1 MLKVRTNSTFNVH
14 SNLCSNVVLLR
25 LFPSIRTETIKH
37 FLTPPIKGVVL
48 QCYGA
53 GNIPSNREDI
63 IEALTEATKEGV
75 IIISC
80 TQCSNGAVSGIYET
94 GKRLIDAGVIPGN
107 DITSEAALTKLS
119 YVLSKKDW
127 DQNQK
132 RRAMDTS
139 IRGEMTLQFG
149 SSSSAILEIQN
160 EMSDRL
166 ELTEQVKTPK
176 PN

>member
-1 MLKVRTNSTFNVH
+1 MQISNYYNNVTGP
-14 SNLCSNVVLLR
+14 LCRQLQKRNIFVG
-25 LFPSIRTETIKH
+25 
-37 FLTPPIKGVVL
+37 TPF
-48 QCYGA
+48 
-53 GNIPSNREDI
+53 
-63 IEALTEATKEGV
+63 
-75 IIISC
+75 
-80 TQCSNGAVSGIYET
+80 
-94 GKRLIDAGVIPGN
+94 
-107 DITSEAALTKLS
+107 TSEAALTKLS

-166 ELTEQVKTPK
+166 ELSEQVKTPK
-176 PN
+176 SN